1 MRIRRRRPSGAC
13 PRKAERR
20 RMHSAKA
27 EYEQNSCRLCLQS
40 RAGRGTSRMARRKRR
55 SRDFANG
62 LNAKHFWW
70 RCARGKHPFPSR
82 TRRLRPGR
90 PMVLCWGRHGRAGGR
105 QTLRGYSSVG
115 RAPALQAGGQGFESL
130 YLHEGDEESARGRIS
145 GAWLREVYLPA
156 DTGTKDCE
164 GIRRM
169 PVTKYAKHMSPRKRA
184 RGLVCESRVSLSKS
198 FVIRPSS
205 PPSYLENRI
214 SKDKQCLR
222 VKKDIIFYVMF

>member
-1 MRIRRRRPSGAC
+1 MNLPNRLTVTRLVMAPIFFLAYFLVDIFPGFNPA
-13 PRKAERR
+13 AYAILLGLFYIVMELTDLFE
-20 RMHSAKA
+20 AK
-27 EYEQNSCRLCLQS
+27 
-40 RAGRGTSRMARRKRR
+40 GKRR

-82 TRRLRPGR
+82 TRWLRPGR
-90 PMVLCWGRHGRAGGR
+90 PMVLCWRRHGRAGGR
-105 QTLRGYSSVG
+105 QILRGYSSAG

-169 PVTKYAKHMSPRKRA
+169 PVTKHAKHVSPA
-184 RGLVCESRVSLSKS
+184 
-198 FVIRPSS
+198 
-205 PPSYLENRI
+205 
-214 SKDKQCLR
+214 
-222 VKKDIIFYVMF
+222 